1 MTSSHIS
8 QHSET
13 RDQKSDIRDQ
23 RPDAAGQK
31 SELDSLVETAYSKGI
46 AAHGDLGLSLENFA
60 AHLKSIITKELDAN
74 PTHDAAIKLV
84 AGLNAEDL
92 YLTAACAHNSDS
104 AWNRFFTLYDDHIRN
119 VAHGICST
127 NQEARELASSML
139 GHLFFRDAKGQ
150 TRIASY
156 HGRGSLRTWLGT
168 IIKHQVINQSQLKS
182 SESVSLDSIRHVACS
197 NGASDLDAALL
208 RSRYAEAI
216 EDSFRAAAESLT
228 EREKLVLVLHIEDEL
243 SPAEIARRF
252 GVHRAQMTR
261 VIQRAKNKL
270 EMTVF
275 TRLTAH
281 HQLSPEARE
290 ECISEIVRC
299 KEISLANF
307 LRAALQ

>member
-1 MTSSHIS
+1 MMSPPTS
-8 QHSET
+8 
-13 RDQKSDIRDQ
+13 QKSEIRNQ
-23 RPDAAGQK
+23 RSGVGCQK
-31 SELDSLVETAYSKGI
+31 SELDTHIEKAYLEGLTE
-46 AAHGDLGLSLENFA
+46 HGDLGLSLEDFA
-60 AHLKSIITKELDAN
+60 AHLNSIVTKELGGT
-74 PTHDAAIKLV
+74 PLQEAAIKLV
-84 AGLNAEDL
+84 ASLNAEDL

-127 NQEARELASSML
+127 NQEARDLASSML

-150 TRIASY
+150 SRIASY

-168 IIKHQVINQSQLKS
+168 IIKNQVINQSQFKS
-182 SESVSLDSIRHVACS
+182 AESVSLDSIRHVACPKVT
-197 NGASDLDAALL
+197 SDLDAALL

-243 SPAEIARRF
+243 SAAEIARRF

-261 VIQRAKNKL
+261 TIQRAKNKL

-275 TRLTAH
+275 TRLTAYH
-281 HQLSPEARE
+281 HLSPQARE

-299 KEISLANF
+299 KEISLAAF
-307 LRAALQ
+307 LRAALR